1 MKMPVAMLKNGLTHR
16 IMMKEEEKDHYL
28 QKRKKSNQ
36 HEGRRESGKII
47 TKFTTTKLKTLL

>member
-1 MKMPVAMLKNGLTHR
+1 MPVAMLKNGLTHR